1 VWRCGPRESP
11 RDASNRWKARQKRA
25 GGGGRGPAA
34 TAHAAAALGP
44 WLFHTAPPRLVPW
57 RQPPP
62 GRAGGNHHV
71 FVPLLRHCG
80 AYQEGCQVLWKNCAI
95 ASLSDKYV
103 SILAGASGLGMR
115 ALGKPGCNRL
125 TKTLGCRSIKYPLET
140 SQSGSNRSANSCSGC
155 PLGDGD
161 LAFPPFAKTPRAL
174 VMETHKNKD
183 FSPLVLYYKSYIGQA
198 GSLVRYA
205 W

>member
-1 VWRCGPRESP
+1 VALRTEGKPSGRVKPLEGPAEVRWRWGS
-11 RDASNRWKARQKRA
+11 RA
-25 GGGGRGPAA
+25 GGHCPRGSGARA
-34 TAHAAAALGP
+34 MALPHGA
-44 WLFHTAPPRLVPW
+44 APPCALAPA
-57 RQPPP
+57 PP